1 MRFPSL
7 TPPPPFSPPPS
18 NGPTVSISPPR
29 ADEYRSHTSCISEAE
44 RYEKSVF
51 RGVRKG
57 EAGPRKKM
65 SAQEAWT
72 LLIADG
78 VGTAPPAIR
87 PNLERLAMLDNV
99 PRKEKQFRNFAA
111 NSLSMRRSEA
121 EEMAGEIWKHL
132 SQLREEQKKANEDGR
147 KKQEAEA
154 EAEAKASKA
163 EAVKEEAKRGEGVE
177 GSSSSSSSES
187 SEGGDSRSESRR
199 VSIAMTKLLKE
210 APRKK
215 MKVSKLGKKVKKELL
230 LKRKKKEMK
239 VLLKQIIAASKS
251 GMKIDGKRVLL
262 ID

>member
-7 TPPPPFSPPPS
+7 IPPLS

-132 SQLREEQKKANEDGR
+132 SQLREDQKKANEDGR
-147 KKQEAEA
+147 KKQEA
-154 EAEAKASKA
+154 KASKA
-163 EAVKEEAKRGEGVE
+163 EAVKEEARRGEGVE

-230 LKRKKKEMK
+230 LQRKKKEMK

-251 GMKIDGKRVLL
+251 GMKIDGKRVIL

>member
-7 TPPPPFSPPPS
+7 IPPLS

-154 EAEAKASKA
+154 EAKASKA

-251 GMKIDGKRVLL
+251 GMKIDGKRVIL

>member
-1 MRFPSL
+1 
-7 TPPPPFSPPPS
+7 
-18 NGPTVSISPPR
+18 
-29 ADEYRSHTSCISEAE
+29 
-44 RYEKSVF
+44 
-51 RGVRKG
+51 
-57 EAGPRKKM
+57 M

-154 EAEAKASKA
+154 EAKASKA

-177 GSSSSSSSES
+177 GSSSSSSSSES

-251 GMKIDGKRVLL
+251 GMKIDGKRVIL

>member
-1 MRFPSL
+1 M
-7 TPPPPFSPPPS
+7 
-18 NGPTVSISPPR
+18 
-29 ADEYRSHTSCISEAE
+29 
-44 RYEKSVF
+44 F

-154 EAEAKASKA
+154 EAKASKA

-177 GSSSSSSSES
+177 GSSSSSSSSES

-251 GMKIDGKRVLL
+251 GMKIDGKRVIL

>member
-7 TPPPPFSPPPS
+7 IPPLS

-154 EAEAKASKA
+154 EAKASKA

-177 GSSSSSSSES
+177 GSSSSSSSSES

-251 GMKIDGKRVLL
+251 GMKIDGKRVIL

>member
-7 TPPPPFSPPPS
+7 TPPLS

-154 EAEAKASKA
+154 EAKASKA

-177 GSSSSSSSES
+177 GSSSSSSSSES

-251 GMKIDGKRVLL
+251 GMKIDGKRVIL

>member
-1 MRFPSL
+1 M
-7 TPPPPFSPPPS
+7 
-18 NGPTVSISPPR
+18 
-29 ADEYRSHTSCISEAE
+29 
-44 RYEKSVF
+44 F

-154 EAEAKASKA
+154 EAEAEAKASKA

-177 GSSSSSSSES
+177 GSSSSSSSSES

-251 GMKIDGKRVLL
+251 GMKIDGKRVIL